1 MYEDETKPLNE
12 NIYLHGNNN
21 FIKKNQIK
29 YNNYDEF
36 LNIPNPNYIEELGIT
51 LVRI

>member
-29 YNNYDEF
+29 YNKIF
-36 LNIPNPNYIEELGIT
+36 NIPDPNYIEELGIT